1 MQNPGEKF
9 LSIFCYQF
17 GPHVRPFIQDV
28 VDQFQFTYSRRTGR
42 FKTVLWQGQDFCNFK
57 PDIGLFALGYSGAKY
72 LLEKLP
78 PPAHRVIIQDD
89 VAAFISEGRNVFAKH
104 VVDIDPDL
112 RPDDEVIVVDSHDH
126 LLAIGRL
133 LLPPIEVKKFKWGVA
148 VKSRKGFK
156 N

>member
-1 MQNPGEKF
+1 MKEIANQ
-9 LSIFCYQF
+9 LT
-17 GPHVRPFIQDV
+17 
-28 VDQFQFTYSRRTGR
+28 FTYSRRTGR
-42 FKTVLWQGQDFCNFK
+42 FKSILWQGQDFCNFK
-57 PDIGLFALGYSGAKY
+57 PDIGLFALGYGGAKY

-78 PPAHRVIIQDD
+78 PPAHRVVIQDD
-89 VAAFISEGRNVFAKH
+89 VAPFISEGRNVFAKH
-104 VVDIDPDL
+104 VVDIDPAL
-112 RPDDEVIVVDSHDH
+112 LPDDEVIVVDTQDH